1 MKTSTLAKCVP
12 VLAWVAMGAFS
23 PPAARAADLR
33 GAFVAGYDT
42 GGDKIVTV
50 TFTNGETDSLRA
62 NEGFYVGGGIS
73 VLNDSKDIELQGTL
87 SIKYSNISANNGD
100 VSFTRYP
107 LDLLAFYR
115 MQNFRVGG
123 GLTYVIS
130 PKVSGSGVAGNINA
144 TFDNAAGVVVQGD
157 YLLGR
162 VAIGLRYTGL
172 DYKVAGTTVKSNGV
186 GVTFG
191 FTFGGN

>member
-12 VLAWVAMGAFS
+12 VFAWVAVGAFAA
-23 PPAARAADLR
+23 PAVCAADLR

-73 VLNDSKDIELQGTL
+73 VLNDSKDIEFQGTL
-87 SIKYSNISANNGD
+87 SIKYSSISANNGD

-115 MQNFRVGG
+115 TQNFRVGG

-130 PKVSGSGVAGNINA
+130 PKVSGSGAAGNINA
-144 TFDNAAGVVVQGD
+144 TLDNAAGVVVQGD